1 MLEWKWFKILN
12 FFWYKFWNFIVG
24 GLFVVFILFL
34 GVKYLYLFLF
44 DNENEIVLCIGLI
57 IVKSGYYGNYFKKL
71 WFFKN
76 YFFKVYKLYL

>member
-1 MLEWKWFKILN
+1 M
-12 FFWYKFWNFIVG
+12 
-24 GLFVVFILFL
+24 FILFL

-71 WFFKN
+71 
-76 YFFKVYKLYL
+76 